1 MSDSNNDIIAQSLNL
16 TPLIP
21 DKKEI
26 KAIIKNDEYETAK
39 ENMNNVIQVGTEALS
54 ELATMAQLSQDPRI
68 YRVMTELISA
78 MTTANKELV
87 EIKRINTDIEIKQT
101 KKDEPTTVNQ
111 NLYVGSTADLAK
123 LLEDMKNAKTS

>member
-111 NLYVGSTADLAK
+111 NLFVSTADLTK